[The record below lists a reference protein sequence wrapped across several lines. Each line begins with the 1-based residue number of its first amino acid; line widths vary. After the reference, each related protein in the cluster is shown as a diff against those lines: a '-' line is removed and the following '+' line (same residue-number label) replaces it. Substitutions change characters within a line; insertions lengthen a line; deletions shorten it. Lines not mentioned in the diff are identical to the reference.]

1 MDNFESVKE
10 NVRQAVSLVEV
21 VSEHVALRPAG
32 RSLKGRCPFHHERT
46 PSFNV
51 TPDRGIFKCF
61 GCGVGG
67 DVFKFVQLI
76 EKVDF
81 MDALRM
87 LAERAGI
94 ELPAFRLGQPQRG
107 DAHGP
112 SRADLARLNAWAT
125 AVYQR
130 ALKAA
135 QPESAAWQFL
145 VGKGLSRACAEAFG
159 LGLAPADGNLLLRA
173 IVGTR
178 LDPQWLIAAGFVA
191 TGERGDRYEVFRDRL
206 MFPIRD
212 TMNRVIGF
220 GGRTLADARAKY
232 VNTAQNE
239 LFDKGR
245 NLYGLD
251 LARPAIV
258 EARSAIVVEGYTDC
272 MAAHQHG
279 FSNTVA
285 TLGTAMTDAHAALL
299 ARYCDSVIL
308 LFDSDLA
315 GETAADRALA
325 VAMHQGLRVKLARV
339 PSGKDPC
346 DFLQVEGREGF
357 RNVLNSAE
365 DALGFKW
372 KRTLARFAAESGG
385 ADRRAAMA
393 DFVAFIAEMGQHGAV
408 DAIQRGLIVNEVSR
422 VVNSPPEDIQR
433 MLVQAGR
440 RRVARPGG
448 QTQEPM
454 TGPAQIGSVIA
465 KAGDAEQA
473 AMVTVLEVLLN
484 DPSLWPDA
492 CQEFDPN
499 RFRDPDLRGVGVR
512 VRAWAARS
520 GDRELGELLGSI
532 ESTQEASLLTDL
544 LVRGERRGD
553 FRETLR
559 SATARLE
566 RIRVEREGRLAAAR
580 LWTEA
585 QVVPEE
591 SDAVLRQFG
600 ELTARLARDA
610 TGRPFSRR
618 IAEDHETAPQE

>member
-1 MDNFESVKE
+1 LDNFESVKE
-10 NVRQAVSLVEV
+10 KVRQAVSLVEV

-32 RSLKGRCPFHHERT
+32 RSLKGRCPFHQERT

-87 LAERAGI
+87 LADRAGI
-94 ELPAFRLGQPQRG
+94 EMPALRLAKSQRA
-107 DAHGP
+107 DERGP
-112 SRADLARLNAWAT
+112 SRADIARLNAWASS
-125 AVYQR
+125 VYQR

-135 QPESAAWQFL
+135 PVEAPARQFL
-145 VGKGLSRACAEAFG
+145 EAKGLSHACAEAFG
-159 LGLAPADGNLLLRA
+159 LGLAPSDGNLLLRA
-173 IVGTR
+173 VIGTR
-178 LDPQWLIAAGFVA
+178 FDPQWLVSAGFVA
-191 TGERGDRYEVFRDRL
+191 SGERGDRYEVFRDRL

-232 VNTAQNE
+232 INSAQND

-258 EARSAIVVEGYTDC
+258 ESRSAIVVEGYTDC

-279 FSNTVA
+279 FTNTVA
-285 TLGTAMTDAHAALL
+285 SLGTAMTDAHAALL
-299 ARYCDSVIL
+299 SRYCDSVIL

-346 DFLQVEGREGF
+346 DFLQLEGAEGF
-357 RNVLNSAE
+357 GSVLNSAE

-372 KRTLARFAAESGG
+372 KRTLTRFASPSGG
-385 ADRRAAMA
+385 TDRRAAMA
-393 DFVAFIAEMGQHGAV
+393 EFISFIADMGRHGAV
-408 DAIQRGLIVNEVSR
+408 DAIQRGLIINEVSR

-440 RRVARPGG
+440 RRAARPGVEA
-448 QTQEPM
+448 QEPA
-454 TGPAQIGSVIA
+454 TAETRIGSIRVQPS
-465 KAGDAEQA
+465 DAEQA
-473 AMVTVLEVLLN
+473 ALVTVLEVLLN
-484 DPSLWPDA
+484 APSLWPEA
-492 CQEFDPN
+492 CQEFEPN
-499 RFRDPDLRGVGVR
+499 RFRDAALREIGER
-512 VRAWAARS
+512 VREWAACS
-520 GDRELGELLGSI
+520 GDRGMGGLLGSI
-532 ESTQEASLLTDL
+532 ESTQEASLVTDL

-553 FRETLR
+553 FQETLR
-559 SATARLE
+559 SATVRLE
-566 RIRVEREGRLAAAR
+566 RIRAEREGRSAAAR
-580 LWTEA
+580 LWTETA
-585 QVVPEE
+585 EAPGD
-591 SDAVLRQFG
+591 SDALLREFG
-600 ELTARLARDA
+600 NLTARLARDG

-618 IAEDHETAPQE
+618 LAEDHEASPQE